1 MNFLNTCICSLL
13 FHLAYGDKEV
23 WETYYHLY
31 KGSRYDWSEIVSTKP
46 NEGTACNI
54 IVFYPLLFSQTSVN
68 WFFLTSIGRQQWLYA
83 YFKLLN
89 MLYK

>member
-68 WFFLTSIGRQQWLYA
+68 
-83 YFKLLN
+83 
-89 MLYK
+89 